1 MLQIIL
7 LIKIIL
13 IDNKK
18 INMSNK
24 TVVVGMSGGVDSS
37 VSAYLLKKQ
46 GFNVIGLF
54 MKNWQS
60 EPGEVCTSEIDFK
73 DASEV
78 CDMLDIPLHKANFSD
93 DYWDRVFK
101 QFLSEHEKGR
111 TPNPDILCNREIKFK
126 SFYDYALKIGADF
139 IATGHYAKVEN
150 DGGEAKLYRSKDID
164 KDQTYFLHEVS
175 SKEFSKTIFPL
186 SDIYKSEVRDIA
198 KELNLNI
205 HSKKD
210 SVGICFVGEK
220 NLRDFLN
227 RFIKFKKGNILNTDN
242 EIVGEH
248 NGSIL
253 YTIGQRQ
260 GLGIGGIKDKDEL
273 PWYVYGKNIS
283 KNEIYVCQGVDNQ
296 LLYTENITLDKIHWI
311 NDLKEFK
318 HLDCLVQIRHRH
330 KPVKCIIE
338 FNKGFRVMFDEEIR
352 GVAPGQSAV
361 FYKDNLCLGG
371 GVIEARNNDL

>member
-60 EPGEVCTSEIDFK
+60 EPGEVCSSEIDFQ

-78 CDMLDIPLHKANFSD
+78 CDILDIPLHKANFSD

-101 QFLSEHEKGR
+101 QFLSEHKKGR

-150 DGGEAKLYRSKDID
+150 NNGEAKLYRSKDIN

-186 SDIYKSEVRDIA
+186 SGLYKTEVRDIA

-242 EIVGEH
+242 DVIGEH
-248 NGSIL
+248 NGSVL

-260 GLGIGGIKDKDEL
+260 GLGIGGIKDTDEL
-273 PWYVYGKNIS
+273 PWYVYGKNIA

-296 LLYTENITLDKIHWI
+296 LLYTESILLDRIHWI
-311 NDLKEFK
+311 NEFK
-318 HLDCLVQIRHRH
+318 TCKDLECLVQIRHRH
-330 KPVKCIIE
+330 KPVKCKVE
-338 FNKGFRVMFDEEIR
+338 FNERINVKFEKEIR

>member
-1 MLQIIL
+1 
-7 LIKIIL
+7 
-13 IDNKK
+13 
-18 INMSNK
+18 MSNK

-46 GFNVIGLF
+46 GFKVIGLF

-150 DGGEAKLYRSKDID
+150 DDGEAKLYRSKDID

-175 SKEFSKTIFPL
+175 SKEFSKSIFPL

-220 NLRDFLN
+220 NLKDFLN

-283 KNEIYVCQGVDNQ
+283 KNEIYVCQGVDNR
-296 LLYTENITLDKIHWI
+296 LLYTENITLNNIHWI
-311 NDLKEFK
+311 NKLNKFK
-318 HLDCLVQIRHRH
+318 NLDCLVQIRHRH
-330 KPVKCIIE
+330 KPVKCNIE
-338 FNKGFRVMFDEEIR
+338 FNEGFRVMFHEEIR

-361 FYKDNLCLGG
+361 FYKDNLCMGG